1 MAPTLLNDRDM
12 EFLLFDVLD
21 AVSLT
26 TRPHYA
32 EHSRETF
39 QLVLKTA
46 KDIANREFANHY
58 QKADANEPTFDGE
71 RISQPPEVK
80 RAWDAFAEAGF
91 LAAHYN
97 AEDGGS
103 QLPEVILR
111 AAMAYFNAANISTA
125 AYPFLTI
132 GAANLIHTFGSKQQ
146 RRLFLGG
153 MQTGRFAGTMALT
166 EPGQGSS
173 LADIRTR
180 AKRMDNGEFRLF
192 GQKMF
197 ISGGDQSLTENIV
210 HMVLA
215 RVDDAPPGIGS
226 ISLFICPKFLVEADG
241 QLGPRND
248 VALAGLLHKMGY
260 RGTTST
266 VLNFGEGDGAIAYLV
281 GEEGKGLRYMFQMMN
296 EARIGVALGAASLAY
311 QGYNLSLAYAK
322 ERRQGRLPSN
332 KAPESQ
338 QVALVE
344 HADVRRMLLAQKVYA
359 EGSLALCLYASMLTE
374 DSQTEANAERQH
386 EAALLLDFLTPVV
399 KSWASKYGVL
409 SNDLAIQ
416 ILGGSGYVREY
427 AAEQLYR
434 DNRLN
439 PIHEGTEGIHAIDLL
454 GRKLPMRNGEA
465 YAIFRKSVADTSIR
479 CRQYPR
485 LAPLAN
491 SLEDAL
497 TCLDDVSQALLPQLE
512 DGIDLA
518 LANASLYL
526 DLVGRVTASWI
537 WMRQALAAESA
548 LQSPDLTEGDNHFYQ
563 GKVCAAQYMIQWEL
577 PSIYPQAAILK
588 RLDRTAYDMRA
599 NYF

>member
-1 MAPTLLNDRDM
+1 MTPTLLNDRDM

-21 AVSLT
+21 TDSLT
-26 TRPHYA
+26 SRPRYA
-32 EHSRETF
+32 EHSKETF
-39 QLVLKTA
+39 QLILKTA

-58 QKADANEPTFDGE
+58 QKADANEPTFDGQQVT
-71 RISQPPEVK
+71 QPPEVK
-80 RAWDAFAEAGF
+80 QAWDAFAEAGF
-91 LAAHYN
+91 LAAHYD

-111 AAMAYFNAANISTA
+111 AAMAYFNAANISTT

-132 GAANLIHTFGSKQQ
+132 GAANLIHTFGSEQQ
-146 RRLFLGG
+146 RQTFLEG

-180 AKRMDNGEFRLF
+180 ATRLDNGEYRLF

-215 RVDDAPPGIGS
+215 RADDAPPGIGG

-266 VLNFGEGDGAIAYLV
+266 VLNFGERDGATAYLV

-332 KAPESQ
+332 KAPDSD
-338 QVALVE
+338 QVALIE

-359 EGSLALCLYASMLTE
+359 EGALALCLYASMLTE
-374 DSQTEANAERQH
+374 DSQTETNAERRH
-386 EAALLLDFLTPVV
+386 EAGLLLDFLTPVV
-399 KSWASKYGVL
+399 KSWASKYGVQ

-416 ILGGSGYVREY
+416 VLGGSGYVREY

-439 PIHEGTEGIHAIDLL
+439 PIHEGTEGIHGIDLL

-465 YAIFRKSVADTSIR
+465 YAIFRNHVADVSAR
-479 CRQYPR
+479 CCKHPR
-485 LAPLAN
+485 LAPLAH

-497 TCLDDVSQALLPQLE
+497 ACLDDVNQALLPHLQ
-512 DGIDLA
+512 DRSDLA
-518 LANASLYL
+518 LANASIYL

-537 WMRQALAAESA
+537 WMRQALAAEQA
-548 LQSPDLTEGDNHFYQ
+548 LKAPALSEGDRDFYQ
-563 GKVCAAQYMIQWEL
+563 GKLSAAQYMIQWEL
-577 PSIYPQAAILK
+577 PGIYPQANILK
-588 RLDRTAYDMRA
+588 GLDRTAYDMHP